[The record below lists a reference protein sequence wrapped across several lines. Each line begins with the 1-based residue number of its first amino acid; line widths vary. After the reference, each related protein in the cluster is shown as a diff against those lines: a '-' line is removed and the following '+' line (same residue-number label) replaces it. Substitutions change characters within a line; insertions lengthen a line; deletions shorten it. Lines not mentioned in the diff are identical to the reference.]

1 MKTKIA
7 LVGLAHFLIQ
17 SESIATQK
25 TADSQLLQNQPSVSV
40 SVEINKISKNL
51 NALPIDFL
59 KIVDS
64 DGPTSIPV
72 PTHETLTIYS

>member
-25 TADSQLLQNQPSVSV
+25 TADPQLLQNQPSVSV
-40 SVEINKISKNL
+40 SVEINKTSKEL
-51 NALPIDFL
+51 NSLPVEFL

-72 PTHETLTIYS
+72 PTHETLTIFS